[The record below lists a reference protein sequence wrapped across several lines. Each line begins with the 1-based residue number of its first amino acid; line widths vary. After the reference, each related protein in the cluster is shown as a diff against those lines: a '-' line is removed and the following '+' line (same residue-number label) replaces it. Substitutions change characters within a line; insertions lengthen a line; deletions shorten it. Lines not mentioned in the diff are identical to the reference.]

1 MSSTNKTSHY
11 ELSQFIGTDKPAW
24 LTDYN
29 GDMLKIDTGLAA
41 AAAEASG
48 AQGTATSAAS
58 AAQAAQN
65 TANQAVTSAQAN
77 AEDLT
82 ELKAALT
89 NKVVN
94 GTAIN
99 NQTTQ
104 VFVFSE
110 SDYIQCIKTNT
121 TFAALPETTNIYGTH
136 TRIPLYS
143 IPGNVFKIVTST
155 ITDDNVKIYCGVL
168 NAKYTDAKGTSE
180 IIPVSLRAFY
190 DGANTIF
197 FGDILTSQY
206 SKMTRIANLWGNF
219 TVLFSGNF
227 VSVDV

>member
-89 NKVVN
+89 NTVN
-94 GTAIN
+94 TMTNSPNVSNGFNVI
-99 NQTTQ
+99 
-104 VFVFSE
+104 SY
-110 SDYIQCIKTNT
+110 SDYIVTIKCENSFTQKPTST
-121 TFAALPETTNIYGTH
+121 TVVGDGTRFPIASINSNI
-136 TRIPLYS
+136 
-143 IPGNVFKIVTST
+143 FKISAST
-155 ITDDNVKIYCGVL
+155 ISDNNSKIYCGPL
-168 NAKYTDAKGTSE
+168 SFIYTKDDVVTS
-180 IIPVSLRAFY
+180 ICTMYAYY
-190 DGANTIF
+190 DGANTVLYGELI
-197 FGDILTSQY
+197 TSLFT
-206 SKMTRIANLWGNF
+206 SITNFNNLYG
-219 TVLFSGNF
+219 TLVIMFSGNF
-227 VSVDV
+227 ISLRNTD